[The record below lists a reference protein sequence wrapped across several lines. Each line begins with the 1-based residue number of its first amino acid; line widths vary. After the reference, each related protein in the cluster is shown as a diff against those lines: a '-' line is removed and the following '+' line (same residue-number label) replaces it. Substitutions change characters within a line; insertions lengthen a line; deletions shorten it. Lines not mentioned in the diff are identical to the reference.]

1 MYKCKEEYLHGQNM
15 ILLPDRIL
23 FWKEEKMMIVAD
35 PHFGKAQIFRD
46 SGIPIPEGSTSEDLA
61 RLSCLMDHLLPH
73 KLLFLGDLIHGRIA
87 NPADF
92 KRLVDQWRQR
102 HINVELLLSTGNHD
116 LRSGEPPVQFQF
128 AQVAAEIILDP
139 FVFTH
144 KPKQDSSFYGI
155 AGHLHP
161 AVTISGKGR
170 LKETLPCFCFG
181 PRAALLPAFGS
192 FTGNQ
197 VIRPAPDD
205 RIFVIAGDEVIK
217 MQKGAV
223 HGTKI

>member
-1 MYKCKEEYLHGQNM
+1 MYKYKEEYLLGQSM
-15 ILLPDRIL
+15 VLLPDRAI
-23 FWKEEKMMIVAD
+23 FWKDEKLLIVAD

-46 SGIPIPEGSTSEDLA
+46 SGIPIPEGSTAEDLT
-61 RLSCLMDHLLPH
+61 RLSCLMDHFLPR

-92 KRLVDQWRQR
+92 KRLIDQWRQ
-102 HINVELLLSTGNHD
+102 HHMNVELLLSTGNHD
-116 LRSGEPPVQFQF
+116 LRCGDPPDQFRF
-128 AQVAAEIILDP
+128 DHVAAEIIIGS
-139 FVFTH
+139 FIFTH
-144 KPKQDSSFYGI
+144 KPRFDSSFYGI

-181 PRAALLPAFGS
+181 ARASLLPAFGS

-223 HGTKI
+223 HGTQI

>member
-1 MYKCKEEYLHGQNM
+1 MYKYKEEYLLGQHM

-46 SGIPIPEGSTSEDLA
+46 SGIPIPQGSTAEDLT
-61 RLSCLMDHLLPH
+61 RLSCLMDHLLPR

-102 HINVELLLSTGNHD
+102 HMNVELLLSTGNHD
-116 LRSGEPPVQFQF
+116 LRSGEPPVHFQF

-144 KPKQDSSFYGI
+144 KPRFDSSYYGI

-170 LKETLPCFCFG
+170 QKETLPCFCFG

-205 RIFVIAGDEVIK
+205 RIFVIAGDEIIK
-217 MQKGAV
+217 MQKRAI
-223 HGTKI
+223 HGTQV